1 MEVAELDLKFKRV
14 ILKLSG
20 EVLAGKKGFG
30 IDDEVVLT
38 VAKTIREMV
47 QEGLQV
53 GVVIGAGNFWR
64 GRSSKRM
71 ERTTADYMGMMG
83 TVMNS
88 LAMADALKFLGVKNH
103 MMSSISMTQ
112 LAENYNREKAVSYI
126 ENGSVVI
133 FAAGTGS
140 PFFST
145 DTTAA
150 LRAAEIDAELILLAK
165 RVDGVYDS
173 DPMLNPDAKKYDRLT
188 YSQVLNQ
195 RLGVMDFTAITLC
208 MDNSIPI
215 AVFDLNQP
223 ENIIKTCMGLNVGTL
238 IEEVNDE
245 KSGS

>member
-1 MEVAELDLKFKRV
+1 MELKYKRV

-30 IDDEVVLT
+30 VDYDVVT
-38 VAKTIREMV
+38 EIAGTIKKMSDAGVE
-47 QEGLQV
+47 V

-64 GRSSKRM
+64 GRSNSKM

-88 LAMADALKFLGVKNH
+88 LAMADALKYLGVRNH
-103 MMSSISMTQ
+103 VLSAISMTQ
-112 LAENYNREKAVSYI
+112 LAECYNRENAVRYLS
-126 ENGSVVI
+126 EGAVVI
-133 FAAGTGS
+133 FSAGTGS

-173 DPMLNPDAKKYDRLT
+173 DPALNKDAKKYDTLS
-188 YSQVLNQ
+188 YSDVLSQ
-195 RLGVMDFTAITLC
+195 KLGVMDFTAITLC
-208 MDNSIPI
+208 MDNQIPI
-215 AVFDLNQP
+215 AVFDLNVP
-223 ENIIKTCMGLNVGTL
+223 ENILRACSGENVGTMVFG
-238 IEEVNDE
+238 E
-245 KSGS
+245 

>member
-1 MEVAELDLKFKRV
+1 MNLKYKRV

-30 IDDEVVLT
+30 IDDDVVAEV
-38 VAKTIREMV
+38 AGTIKKLADAGVE
-47 QEGLQV
+47 V

-64 GRSSKRM
+64 GRSNKRM

-103 MMSSISMTQ
+103 ILSSISMTQ
-112 LAENYNREKAVSYI
+112 LAECYNREKAVNYLN
-126 ENGSVVI
+126 EGAVVI
-133 FAAGTGS
+133 FSAGTGS

-173 DPMLNPDAKKYDRLT
+173 DPALNPNAVKYETLSYSEILSKKLA
-188 YSQVLNQ
+188 
-195 RLGVMDFTAITLC
+195 VMDFTAITLC

-215 AVFDLNQP
+215 AVFDLNVP
-223 ENIIKTCMGLNVGTL
+223 ENIMKACSGINVGTMVFG
-238 IEEVNDE
+238 E
-245 KSGS
+245 

>member
-1 MEVAELDLKFKRV
+1 MNLKYKRV

-30 IDDEVVLT
+30 VDDDVVAEV
-38 VAKTIREMV
+38 AGTIKKLADAGVE
-47 QEGLQV
+47 V

-64 GRSSKRM
+64 GRSNKRM

-103 MMSSISMTQ
+103 ILSSISMTQ
-112 LAENYNREKAVSYI
+112 LAECYNREKAVSYLS
-126 ENGSVVI
+126 EGAVVI
-133 FAAGTGS
+133 FSAGTGS

-165 RVDGVYDS
+165 RVDGVYDC
-173 DPMLNPDAKKYDRLT
+173 DPAINPNAVKYETLSYSEILSKKLA
-188 YSQVLNQ
+188 
-195 RLGVMDFTAITLC
+195 VMDFTAITLC
-208 MDNSIPI
+208 MDNNIPI
-215 AVFDLNQP
+215 AVFDLNVP
-223 ENIIKTCMGLNVGTL
+223 ENIMKACAGINVGT
-238 IEEVNDE
+238 IV
-245 KSGS
+245 SGE

>member
-1 MEVAELDLKFKRV
+1 MNLKYKRV
-14 ILKLSG
+14 VLKLSG

-30 IDDEVVLT
+30 IDDDVV
-38 VAKTIREMV
+38 AEIAGTIKKLADAGVE
-47 QEGLQV
+47 V

-64 GRSSKRM
+64 GRSNKRM

-103 MMSSISMTQ
+103 ILSSITMTQ
-112 LAENYNREKAVSYI
+112 LAECYNREKAVQYLN
-126 ENGSVVI
+126 EGAVVI
-133 FAAGTGS
+133 FSAGTGS

-173 DPMLNPDAKKYDRLT
+173 DPAINPSAIKYETLSYSEILSKKLA
-188 YSQVLNQ
+188 
-195 RLGVMDFTAITLC
+195 VMDFTAITLC
-208 MDNSIPI
+208 MDNRIPI
-215 AVFDLNQP
+215 AVFDLNVP
-223 ENIIKTCMGLNVGTL
+223 ENIMRACAGINAGTM
-238 IEEVNDE
+238 VFGD
-245 KSGS
+245 

>member
-1 MEVAELDLKFKRV
+1 MNLKYKRV

-30 IDDEVVLT
+30 VDDDVVAEV
-38 VAKTIREMV
+38 AGTIKKLADAGVE
-47 QEGLQV
+47 V

-64 GRSSKRM
+64 GRSNKRM

-88 LAMADALKFLGVKNH
+88 LAMADALKFIGVKNH
-103 MMSSISMTQ
+103 ILSSISMTQ
-112 LAENYNREKAVSYI
+112 LAECYNREKAVNYLN
-126 ENGSVVI
+126 EGAVVI
-133 FAAGTGS
+133 FSAGTGS

-173 DPMLNPDAKKYDRLT
+173 DPAINPNAVKYETLSYSEILSKKLA
-188 YSQVLNQ
+188 
-195 RLGVMDFTAITLC
+195 VMDFTAITLC

-215 AVFDLNQP
+215 AVFDLNVP
-223 ENIIKTCMGLNVGTL
+223 ENIMKACSGINVGTMVFG
-238 IEEVNDE
+238 E
-245 KSGS
+245 

>member
-1 MEVAELDLKFKRV
+1 MDLKFKRV

>member
-1 MEVAELDLKFKRV
+1 MNLKYKRV

-30 IDDEVVLT
+30 VDDDVVAEV
-38 VAKTIREMV
+38 AGTIKKLADAGVE
-47 QEGLQV
+47 V

-64 GRSSKRM
+64 GRSNKRM

-103 MMSSISMTQ
+103 ILSSISMTQ
-112 LAENYNREKAVSYI
+112 LAECYNREKAVNYLN
-126 ENGSVVI
+126 EGAVVI
-133 FAAGTGS
+133 FSAGTGS

-173 DPMLNPDAKKYDRLT
+173 DPAINPNAVKYETLSYSEILSKKLA
-188 YSQVLNQ
+188 
-195 RLGVMDFTAITLC
+195 VMDFTAITLC

-215 AVFDLNQP
+215 AVFDLNVP
-223 ENIIKTCMGLNVGTL
+223 ENIMKACSGINVGTMVFG
-238 IEEVNDE
+238 E
-245 KSGS
+245 